1 MFDTIMGLP
10 LHPLV
15 VHAVVILAPTAA
27 LFALAYAAL
36 ARSRRALW
44 WPTLALT
51 VVATGAALVAK
62 ESGERLANRVFT
74 SLDSTAAGYAEKV
87 KQVTTHTDAGSLMAK
102 VMVAFF
108 VLTVLA
114 MLTSLRPHRRAAVEA
129 PAPVAVAVP
138 AGDDA
143 ATTSST
149 PSATAAAGGGLGLV
163 LRVLVVIAALAVLAA
178 TAVAGHSGATA
189 VWSSIING

>member
-36 ARSRRALW
+36 TRSRRALW

-74 SLDSTAAGYAEKV
+74 SLDSTVAGYAEKV

-114 MLTSLRPHRRAAVEA
+114 MLTSLRPHRRGAVEA
-129 PAPVAVAVP
+129 PAPVVVAVP
-138 AGDDA
+138 TGGDA

-149 PSATAAAGGGLGLV
+149 LSATAAAGGGLGLV